1 MANITVDVQAKVVGY
16 EASIKALQAALAK
29 IDPGSD
35 IGKKI
40 TAALNQA
47 QKQVQDLGKN
57 MFPKASSETQIDAI
71 VEKINRAGEAIQNV
85 SSMMQNLNLGDLNF
99 GSLNE
104 EIAAINSQ
112 MQNLQN
118 SVNTTFNSG
127 IREAVNNSEQL
138 KQVFTEL
145 GVNIN
150 AMTAE
155 SGAKA
160 LSNGLAQAQ
169 TDAEKATEAFN
180 SAHETVA
187 KLQDGLANIKNAN
200 LFGGDF
206 NLTKLLGDLGNF
218 VDPEKVLSQ
227 QKLEE
232 LRNSIC
238 ERIAS
243 LKLDNG
249 SALQEKVTALFGEI
263 DPKTSLEEFKQK
275 WFMIQTELEQFGLKG
290 KQITS
295 ILGTSGNGQKLFE
308 SLVGFDESSLND
320 VKERLTNALSIFRSL
335 FTDNQWNKITELI
348 DKGSIEKASREGAQ
362 VIENAYNTYAREIKA
377 GQEKINAA
385 QKAEDN
391 SRELMRAASG
401 TYNKY
406 LSANEEYSR
415 KILTLEQQVQAQGKE
430 IENLRAQLQGKA
442 ATALSGI
449 KTAATN
455 AGTSAANNIFPTA
468 EAASYK
474 AELQQVVAKEQM
486 VGKVQGVVQRW
497 FSIYAAIRMVGNAV
511 RSVISTVKELDAT
524 ITEIAIVTDKSQSEL
539 WNQMPE
545 YTQMAR
551 KYAASIS
558 GVYKVSQ
565 LYYQQ
570 GLGQT
575 DVMALSEQT
584 LKMARISGLD
594 YAQATDYMTNAVRSF
609 KLEMQDAQSVVDTYS
624 AVAASSATSVSE
636 LATAMSKTASSAQAV
651 GASLQNTTA
660 MMAVMIESTRE
671 SPENIGSALKSI
683 ISRYGELKENKTGI
697 DAEGEEYSLNK
708 VDTALQ
714 SVGISIHDAKGE
726 FRDFDDVIMELA
738 DSWDTIDKNT
748 QRYIATVMAGN
759 RQQSRFL
766 ALVSSGD
773 RLKELSE
780 TAANSEDASQLQ
792 YLKTLDSIDA
802 KTQQLQT
809 SMQSLYTNSGIED
822 FYKGT
827 LDWANQL
834 ATSLDLLGENNGLL
848 AVIGKLGGG
857 FISLATLVTT
867 AFTSMKNHFAS
878 TQQSM
883 TLEAKLGAAQR
894 EKEMIHAGL
903 EEQKLYDITTDS
915 YIKSERAKVEAAE
928 AGAQSRIDA
937 IHREMAA
944 HEQLNTKLDK
954 QNRYRKAGMAAA
966 AAGMAMTTAAAS
978 IHEEDSDIARK
989 GKALLTG
996 GGSILSGVG
1005 VAAMLN
1011 GGPIGVLVGVL
1022 TALPGVIESL
1032 GIWSESTAER
1042 IENLEKN
1049 ISDATNEKIKSKA
1062 DLKNLT
1068 DLKKKW
1074 DELNKSQF
1082 ESTEKKEE
1090 FIKLQNEIAE
1100 SYPSLVKY
1108 MTEEGNYVV
1117 DMAEGYRLLADA
1129 KREAYK
1135 SDLIESAATEMT
1147 ALKDTEYVLKNIY
1160 GTNPVQNKRG
1170 LFGISNSSNI
1180 EELVKLDL
1188 DKITKKQVQS
1198 TMEAFTLGGGA
1209 DSILNTI
1216 SQIFTGKY
1224 DSHGNIFS
1232 LGINEKAADIY
1243 MSFMNQIKTG
1253 VDSLS
1258 IAKENV
1264 KSQYEE
1270 KYHEMIDAFDAGL
1283 YNEIKLR
1290 YQLPTFQK
1298 SLADNKINTIGTEL
1312 INSLSED
1319 IEAATDTETSNI
1331 QKRFIKE
1338 TMMDEWD
1345 QYYAENEKKLED
1357 GTLAWDEAVE
1367 TFFKNRQQFWYKTQ
1381 LDTEV
1386 VQGLSKEQ
1394 NTFYEELGTHTKE
1407 DIANLFSDYKTNE
1420 ISKTRKEVFE
1430 KIFDQDYK
1438 NILNGYNEWLSNDE
1452 TQQYGIENFSER
1464 FGPEYLQGI
1473 QNQYNDIL
1481 KNTNLTDSQKSSQIA
1496 TLNTIFTSIDQ
1507 LSSELKNVTLGKV
1520 QAADLT
1526 SVSGIYALIDTL
1538 SEAGLD
1544 FEGDG
1549 KNIKQQLTSLAKKLD
1564 TNITTEISTYLASL
1578 EDAAEGME
1586 KSLSS
1591 AVNGMNVKDA
1601 QELADKLGKKLSDF
1615 TVRDGKFYFENVDE
1629 IVEYYTKVNEE
1640 FEEVLRHAAE
1650 NRVQSYSNL
1659 ASKFSAQT
1667 IVDSAKGWK
1676 NNEAAITALKESFG
1690 INYTELMGY
1699 IEAFGKQDKFKDLYE
1714 FIASELTTNL
1724 DQGIE
1729 TIKQWS
1735 TQQGAINA
1743 LKNNGFEAFIKA
1755 AGLDTQLDEAQ
1766 QQALLA
1772 AAKAQDFT
1780 TLDEATQQLI
1790 QPYISTLLSTF
1801 KGAQEEVLN
1810 GLIDTVGTGKAFTV
1824 NVDQSNI
1831 DELKK
1836 LQSELGLFSGINFDN
1851 TSIINQQVSTLIE
1864 NATGLEDYILKQI
1877 AIVFK
1882 TDAERL
1888 EAYQKY
1894 HAQKYKNNEFEN
1906 FTNLTELGDISYDN
1920 FTNYLTKNKKLTAE
1934 SVNDK
1939 VIHNIANAY
1948 GLAMN
1953 ASGDLYVKNWGKYI
1967 AQLDIDLTELIS
1979 SDAALPDINAARAAL
1994 QTAHDN
2000 QQKTIQSTTKE
2011 LIDNY
2016 QDISVEQ
2023 QMAFANAL
2031 DVDMQYIA
2039 DAFYKTDFQGNTTL
2053 NVGALKRFIESPVN
2067 VLSSG
2072 TKESLLSM
2080 FANITDDYLKN
2091 ITTATSLVSSGTSNQ
2106 ADIQK
2111 FTDNAKAIGLTLES
2125 SAFSYDTI
2133 AKAWT
2138 LDPKVFTDYISM
2150 QAQQLVDAGLLAQ
2163 EEVDAYLDKNV
2174 RENLANAIDVSG
2186 FLDSENKTGLARD
2199 QLNRQLTNYLSTVV
2213 GYEDK
2218 AGEVAEEYI
2227 NALTEGGTAA
2237 VDVMKKIMLAQGKEV
2252 TASDIESAYRSEISQ
2267 LEDAFDQLAYGPGSL
2282 ISGRAKDIISALKG
2296 YSVVELDDNNAVI
2309 TQIGEISDAYK
2320 AYYDALKESGEA
2332 TLAALNEAYA
2342 KVLETKNGRDKEQ
2355 AAIDALGDA
2364 AGMTYT
2370 TFAAILSNAG
2380 VEMSDDIVKLY
2391 TESMGGNKM
2400 RIKDFTGFASAMG
2413 WKSDSEEYI
2422 SAFKTYN
2429 DSLIELNRKSEK
2441 TIVQEVQD
2449 LENAKGGDW
2458 LNFTQLSSKLNK
2470 NAVTL
2475 LNYALGQY
2483 GGYLDNGIL
2492 KLAKNAN
2499 IIGIAKALKESAKLA
2514 GADLDSEMAALADT
2528 ITTIIQSYIDAINK
2542 GIAGGLTEGEKID
2555 LTNIASSLGLKDIS
2569 FDTTVEGLKLSER
2582 SAIALYDAVS
2592 KVDKLQATLVF
2603 DELSKS
2609 LQENNEN
2616 FQSVSALLSHIG
2628 NMSRD
2633 IYAADSKVSQAR
2645 LQQYEAELSVASKI
2659 LAIRS
2664 TQEDNSFNFMSGAI
2678 PAAQKNPL
2686 NYAKNWSEALKTF
2699 RDAFDLSKVKKNG
2712 KSGFMDYED
2721 WYNIVTEMNN
2731 IAGISGTQIELGAI
2745 TLDGKLESAAE
2756 AIQRGARAL
2765 TAVDTGE
2772 IKVNLGAVGIEI
2784 KSGAEAMQQS
2794 VTDGIQAAAK
2804 AQVDMLDGLIQMLE
2818 VIVAMEKLSDISGED
2833 TTIDLGDIVI
2843 EGPDGTSF
2851 NEEYTKWVGN
2861 IKDLIDKNS
2870 KNYNKDLADA
2880 FNNIKIEGIS
2890 LAEILDYNE
2899 TQLIGENESFGKAY
2913 ASLINAMVKA
2923 AKSGNYDLNNI
2934 AESVQQELAA
2944 AGLFDTPITIDVGN
2958 TTLIFT
2964 SHGQASVDWS
2974 DEDIKNILDA
2984 GKTKE
2989 ELTKILSN
2997 YTAGISLGEQ
3007 EIQYVLALKKKV
3019 ILNADGQPI
3028 SVTYDNHTYTSE
3040 DSSPEQLTTLMYQ
3053 AALEDQGFEAKDIQV
3068 DGGTVTSTK
3077 KYVGGKTVTIV
3088 SDSKGVHWHSDF
3100 TNNDYGNE
3108 GALFDAEWNEWQ
3120 NNEDYAFKRALNQYA
3135 TKEDYLFG
3143 EYGIRAQVKPKVT
3156 VNRQDVSTDADT
3168 QQEVRDLAAQGI
3180 TNIQKWLN
3188 ANSDS
3193 IVPNKDGTFSIK
3205 LDSGKLFTFSSEGGE
3220 ALSNDFYNNLM
3231 SYLNLDGT
3239 MVDSI
3244 VAGISQAFS
3253 GSGVAEALGS
3263 AIASAFTAEGIP
3275 LDDLKIVPQ
3284 DISVDGDTV
3293 VLSKPITTA
3302 TGEVIN
3308 LTVTAQQSELNG
3320 DLTNIQVTATLED
3333 GTSKKLQTAVTAAA
3347 AGLKAKISADTSPL
3361 VSAVKGITLP
3371 DLTVKVKG
3379 KYVGTEGGPSDT
3391 ATGVTIDGGHSL
3403 AKGTLMGELGPE
3415 LVVSNGR
3422 YFVVGQSGPEM
3433 VDLSEDAIVFN
3444 HLQTKSLLAKGTAP
3458 GRGRTIAGEKKAV
3471 AYAKGNIHGGP
3482 AKASAS
3488 AALAALKQLRAQW
3501 AALATLSAKDLAG
3514 KAGGG
3519 GGGGGNAAFIKDLER
3534 WYNLLQEIAKLE
3546 QKITYQQ
3553 TLRSKI
3559 ASDLTPNGEAYAKSQ
3574 AESLEYL
3581 RREVAAAQQL
3591 SLEQEDYFNKRRSE
3605 LNAQNG
3611 PFSSLYEFDEA
3622 GQLKYKP
3629 GAFAALTERFG
3640 GDTNT
3645 GKPNYTVPE
3654 QYDWLIA
3661 NGYGEYMKYNESGE
3675 EIKVEGKSDE
3685 KNMKAAIEAFWAK
3698 IEADRSEMQELHDSV
3713 EEQKKAVLEK
3723 MQEQNELL
3731 KEIEDNQ
3738 ISVENKVLKAIESA
3752 AKREIDELKNE
3763 RDAFEKSNT
3772 ALIDGLTNALDK
3784 ERQMYDSQQNEDELA
3799 TMRRRLDILRR
3810 SGGSAAEISSL
3821 QAEIDSSTK
3830 DLYFD
3835 KQQEQIDTIQKASD
3849 AQLERLDA
3857 QIDLMTESLEYQ
3869 KEHGM
3874 LWEQVYQVM
3883 AGSPEQIAT
3892 FIQQNDSE
3900 YWGKSPTDL
3909 AKNIRD
3915 DLFEAEQYVAYRDTV
3930 TNELTTMANLL
3941 TNQGLD
3947 SEWDNFGKMMS
3958 ESNEYKDAWGKLT
3971 DDQKNN
3977 LKAIYAEELRN
3988 SGDPNKAARKVWESQ
4003 LALDYGI
4010 TTKKEEATPQ
4020 VGTNVTPTADTSDSS
4035 GGSPWVKTGNYDPWE
4050 SDANYHWRKYEVK
4063 NTKTGQLQKWTT
4075 AKESHKKTVYKDEG
4089 DKKYCKC
4096 SVCGRDLGFI
4106 YAGGAEGMD
4115 SNKTKKLGTG
4125 GLITS
4130 PTHAL
4135 IGETGKPEA
4144 VLNPE
4149 QTKILRENILGN
4161 TPNSLVNLLKDY
4173 NTAYRGL
4180 SSNTYDSISNNTYG
4194 GVIEHAEV
4202 NVHVD
4207 KLANNYDAAQAGEDI
4222 MREML
4227 NIARKTSAQ
4236 NRVGR

>member
-1 MANITVDVQAKVVGY
+1 MANITVDIQAKVVGY

-29 IDPGSD
+29 VDPGSD

-40 TAALNQA
+40 SVALSQA
-47 QKQVQDLGKN
+47 QKQAQELGKN
-57 MFPKASSETQIDAI
+57 MFPKASSDNQIDAI
-71 VEKINRAGEAIQNV
+71 VEKVNRVGTAIQNV
-85 SSMMQNLNLGDLNF
+85 SNMMQGLNIGDLNLDALSA
-99 GSLNE
+99 GVAS
-104 EIAAINSQ
+104 INSQ
-112 MQNLQN
+112 MQSLQN

-138 KQVFTEL
+138 KQVFSEL
-145 GVNIN
+145 GININ
-150 AMTAE
+150 TMTAE

-160 LSNGLAQAQ
+160 LAQGLADAAS
-169 TDAEKATEAFN
+169 DAEKAKTAFE
-180 SAHETVA
+180 SAHETVI
-187 KLQDGLANIKNAN
+187 KLQDGLANVKHAN
-200 LFGGDF
+200 LFGGEF
-206 NLTKLLGDLGNF
+206 NLTQLLGDLSNF
-218 VDPEKVLSQ
+218 VDPEKILDQ
-227 QKLEE
+227 NKLEQI
-232 LRNSIC
+232 RNNIC
-238 ERIAS
+238 ERIAN

-249 SALQEKVTALFGEI
+249 NAMQEKVTQLFGEI
-263 DPKTSLEEFKQK
+263 NPRATVEEFKNK
-275 WFMIQTELEQFGLKG
+275 WFAIKQELDALGLKG
-290 KQITS
+290 QALVS
-295 ILGTSGNGQKLFE
+295 VLGTSGNGQKLFE
-308 SLVGFDESSLND
+308 SLVGFDESALTD
-320 VKERLTNALSIFRSL
+320 VKNRLIEVLKPFREIFSE
-335 FTDNQWNKITELI
+335 TQWSKITDLV
-348 DKGSIEKASREGAQ
+348 DKGSLERASKE
-362 VIENAYNTYAREIKA
+362 VIDVIQRAYNNYTKEIEA
-377 GQEKINAA
+377 GTAKVKAA
-385 QKAEDN
+385 QDTENTAN
-391 SRELMRAASG
+391 AIMQSATG
-401 TYNKY
+401 TYNRY
-406 LSANEEYSR
+406 VSANEEYSR
-415 KILTLEQQVQAQGKE
+415 KIVTLEQQVEAQEKE
-430 IENLRAQLQGKA
+430 IATLKAQLEGKA
-442 ATALSGI
+442 SSALTGI
-449 KTAATN
+449 KTSAAG
-455 AGTSAANNIFPTA
+455 AGVGAANNIFPTA
-468 EAASYK
+468 EAAAYK

-524 ITEIAIVTDKSQSEL
+524 ITEIAIVTDKSQGEL
-539 WNQMPE
+539 WDQMPE

-570 GLGQT
+570 GLGQS

-697 DAEGEEYSLNK
+697 DEEGEEYSLNK

-773 RLKELSE
+773 RLRELSE

-802 KTQQLQT
+802 KTQQLET

-834 ATSLDLLGENNGLL
+834 ATSLDLLGENSGLL
-848 AVIGKLGGG
+848 AVVGKLGGG
-857 FISLATLVTT
+857 FVSLATLVTT
-867 AFTSMKNHFAS
+867 AFTSMKNHFAN
-878 TQQSM
+878 TQQEM
-883 TLEAKLGAAQR
+883 VLRTRLTAAEEEKTLILSKEKEGLLYNTATGEYIAASEERIAAARAEADANIASVQR
-894 EKEMIHAGL
+894 E
-903 EEQKLYDITTDS
+903 
-915 YIKSERAKVEAAE
+915 IKAR
-928 AGAQSRIDA
+928 
-937 IHREMAA
+937 
-944 HEQLNTKLDK
+944 EQLNTALNK
-954 QNRYRKAGMAAA
+954 QSRLRKAGMVAS
-966 AAGMAMTTAAAS
+966 AAGMTMTTAAAS
-978 IHEEDSDIARK
+978 INEKDSDAARK
-989 GKALLTG
+989 GKSLLTG
-996 GGSILSGVG
+996 SGSILQGVG
-1005 VAAMLN
+1005 TALMIK
-1011 GGPIGVLVGVL
+1011 GPVGALIGVL
-1022 TALPGVIESL
+1022 TALPGVIEAL
-1032 GIWSESTAER
+1032 GLWSESTAER
-1042 IENLEKN
+1042 IEKLESN
-1049 ISDATNEKIKSKA
+1049 ISDATNERIKSKA
-1062 DLKNLT
+1062 DLKSLT
-1068 DLKKKW
+1068 DLKKKY
-1074 DELNKSQF
+1074 DELNKTQY

-1100 SYPSLVKY
+1100 SYPDLVQY

-1117 DMAEGYRLLADA
+1117 DMADGYQRLAEA

-1135 SDLIESAATEMT
+1135 SDLIESAAAEVKG
-1147 ALKDTEYVLKNIY
+1147 LKDADYVLKNIY
-1160 GTNPVQNKRG
+1160 GTNPIQNKKG
-1170 LFGISNSSNI
+1170 LLGISNASNI
-1180 EELVKLDL
+1180 EGLIDLDL
-1188 DKITKKQVQS
+1188 EQITRDAVFNALNAP
-1198 TMEAFTLGGGA
+1198 TFGGGA
-1209 DSILNTI
+1209 QSLQNTI
-1216 SQIFTGKY
+1216 AQIFTGKY
-1224 DSHGNIFS
+1224 DHQYGMFDM
-1232 LGINEKAADIY
+1232 GVDEKAADIY
-1243 MSFMNQIKTG
+1243 MSFMEQIKDG
-1253 VDSLS
+1253 VDSLA
-1258 IAKENV
+1258 IAKESV
-1264 KSQYEE
+1264 KSQYDS
-1270 KYHEMIDAFDAGL
+1270 KYHEMIEAFDAKL

-1290 YQLPTFQK
+1290 YTLPDFQK
-1298 SLADNKINTIGTEL
+1298 SLVNNKINTIGSEL
-1312 INSLSED
+1312 INALGED
-1319 IEAATDTETSNI
+1319 IEAANGTESSSI
-1331 QKRFIKE
+1331 QKRFIRE
-1338 TMMDEWD
+1338 TMMDQWD
-1345 QYYAENEKKLED
+1345 QYYKEHMDQLED
-1357 GTLAWDEAVE
+1357 GSLSWEDAVSD
-1367 TFFKNRQQFWYKTQ
+1367 FFKNRQEVWFQMQ
-1381 LDTEV
+1381 RDTEV
-1386 VQGLSKEQ
+1386 ISGLTEAQ
-1394 NTFYEELGTHTKE
+1394 NSFYEELGTHTKA
-1407 DIANLFSDYKTNE
+1407 DIVDLFSDSDINE
-1420 ISKTRKEVFE
+1420 VSRARKEVFE
-1430 KIFDQDYK
+1430 KIFDQDFK
-1438 NILNGYNEWLSNDE
+1438 NIIENYHEWLSNED
-1452 TQQYGIENFSER
+1452 TQQFNIEDFSER
-1464 FGPEYLQGI
+1464 FGPDYLQGI
-1473 QNQYNDIL
+1473 QDQYNDIL
-1481 KNTNLTDSQKSSQIA
+1481 KNSNLTDSQKSSQIA
-1496 TLNTIFTSIDQ
+1496 TLNTIFTTIDS
-1507 LSSELKNVTLGKV
+1507 LSSELETVALGKV

-1526 SVSGIYALIDTL
+1526 SVNGIYALIDTL
-1538 SEAGLD
+1538 SDAGLD
-1544 FEGDG
+1544 FDGDD
-1549 KNIKQQLTSLAKKLD
+1549 KNLKEQLTNLAEKLD
-1564 TNITTEISTYLASL
+1564 VNITTEISTYLTSL
-1578 EDAAEGME
+1578 EEAAEGME

-1591 AVNGMNVKDA
+1591 ATSGMNVKDA
-1601 QELADKLGKKLSDF
+1601 QEMADKLGKKLSDF
-1615 TVRDGKFYFENVDE
+1615 TVKDGKFYFENIDE
-1629 IVEYYTKVNEE
+1629 ITDYYTKVNEE
-1640 FEEVLRHAAE
+1640 YETVLKQAAK
-1650 NRVQSYSNL
+1650 NRLNSYNSL
-1659 ASKFSAQT
+1659 ASKFSSET
-1667 IVDSAKGWK
+1667 ILNSANSWKG
-1676 NNEAAITALKESFG
+1676 NEAVITALKDSFG
-1690 INYTELMGY
+1690 INYTELMSY
-1699 IEAFGKQDKFKDLYE
+1699 IESFKDQTDFTDLYAY
-1714 FIASELTTNL
+1714 IANQLTNVL
-1724 DQGIE
+1724 DEGIKTVKE
-1729 TIKQWS
+1729 WS
-1735 TQQGAINA
+1735 IQQGAISQ
-1743 LKNNGFEAFIKA
+1743 LKTNGFGTFLKA
-1755 AGLDTQLDEAQ
+1755 AGLDIALDEVQ

-1772 AAKAQDFT
+1772 AAKAQNFT
-1780 TLDEATQQLI
+1780 TLDDVTYNLI
-1790 QPYISTLLSTF
+1790 QPYINTLLSTF

-1810 GLIDTVGTGKAFTV
+1810 GLIDVIGTGKEFSV

-1831 DELKK
+1831 DELKT
-1836 LQSELGLFSGINFDN
+1836 LQAQFGLFNNINFNDN
-1851 TSIINQQVSTLIE
+1851 SIIGQQVSTLID
-1864 NATGLEDYILKQI
+1864 NASGLEDYIFQQI
-1877 AIVFK
+1877 ATIFK

-1894 HAQKYKNNEFEN
+1894 HAQKYQNNNFEN
-1906 FTNLTELGDISYDN
+1906 FSNLTSFEDISYEE
-1920 FTNYLTKNKKLTAE
+1920 FTNYLSKNKKISAE
-1934 SVNDK
+1934 SLSDK
-1939 VIHNIANAY
+1939 FINNIASAY
-1948 GLAMN
+1948 GLAMA
-1953 ASGDLYVKNWGKYI
+1953 ASGDLYVANWATYI

-1979 SDAALPDINAARAAL
+1979 SGAALPDINAARAAV
-1994 QTAHDN
+1994 QKAQEN
-2000 QQKTIQSTTKE
+2000 QQKSIQSATE
-2011 LIDNY
+2011 DLINNY
-2016 QDISVEQ
+2016 KDISIEQ

-2031 DVDMQYIA
+2031 NIDMSYIA
-2039 DAFYKTDFQGNTTL
+2039 DSFYELDFKGNTVL
-2053 NVGALKRFIESPVN
+2053 DIGALKRYIENPATILAS
-2067 VLSSG
+2067 
-2072 TKESLLSM
+2072 TTRESLLSM
-2080 FANITDDYLKN
+2080 FADITDDYLKN
-2091 ITTATSLVSSGTSNQ
+2091 ITTATSLVASGTNNQ
-2106 ADIQK
+2106 TDIQK
-2111 FTDNAKAIGLTLES
+2111 FIDSAKEVGLAIED
-2125 SAFSYDTI
+2125 SAFSYDAI
-2133 AKAWT
+2133 AKSWT
-2138 LDPKVFTDYISM
+2138 LDPKVFIDYINM
-2150 QAQQLVDAGLLAQ
+2150 QAQQLVDAGLLTQ

-2174 RENLANAIDVSG
+2174 RESLANTIDVSG
-2186 FLDSENKTGLARD
+2186 FLSAENKTGLVRD

-2227 NALTEGGTAA
+2227 NALTKGGTAA

-2282 ISGRAKDIISALKG
+2282 ISGRAKDIISALEG
-2296 YSVVELDDNNAVI
+2296 YSTVNLDDNNAVI

-2320 AYYDALKESGEA
+2320 AYYDALKKSGEA

-2342 KVLETKNGRDKEQ
+2342 KVLETKDGRAKEQ
-2355 AAIDALGDA
+2355 AAIEALGDA

-2380 VEMSDDIVKLY
+2380 IEMSDDIIKLY

-2400 RIKDFTGFASAMG
+2400 RIKDFTAFASAMG

-2422 SAFKTYN
+2422 SAFKAYN

-2441 TIVQEVQD
+2441 TIVQEVQN

-2458 LNFTQLSSKLNK
+2458 LNLTQLSSKLDSG
-2470 NAVTL
+2470 AIAA
-2475 LNYALGQY
+2475 LNGALVQY
-2483 GGYLDNGIL
+2483 GGYLENGIL
-2492 KLAKNAN
+2492 KLAQNAN
-2499 IIGIAKALKESAKLA
+2499 IIGIAQSLRDAAQSA
-2514 GADLDSEMAALADT
+2514 GADLDAEMAALADT
-2528 ITTIIQSYIDAINK
+2528 IATIIQSYVDAIKK
-2542 GIAGGLTEGEKID
+2542 GITGGLAESEKVD
-2555 LTNIASSLGLKDIS
+2555 LTNIASSLGLNDIS
-2569 FDTTVEGLKLSER
+2569 FDTTVEGLKLSEQ
-2582 SAIALYDAVS
+2582 SAIGLYHALSQIDA
-2592 KVDKLQATLVF
+2592 LQSTLVF

-2609 LQENNEN
+2609 LQKNNEN
-2616 FQSVSALLSHIG
+2616 FQSVSAILSHIS
-2628 NMSRD
+2628 NISRN
-2633 IYAADSKVSQAR
+2633 IYAADSQVSQAR

-2659 LAIRS
+2659 LAVRS
-2664 TQEDNSFNFMSGAI
+2664 TQEDSSFNFMSGDI

-2686 NYAKNWSEALKTF
+2686 NYAKNWTQALQTF

-2712 KSGFMDYED
+2712 KSGFINYED

-2731 IAGISGTQIELGAI
+2731 IAGISGEQIRLGAI

-2756 AIQRGARAL
+2756 AISRGARAL
-2765 TAVDTGE
+2765 TTVDTGDL
-2772 IKVNLGAVGIEI
+2772 KVNLGAIGIEI
-2784 KSGAEAMQQS
+2784 QSGAEAMQES
-2794 VTDGIQAAAK
+2794 VTKGIQAAAK
-2804 AQVDMLDGLIQMLE
+2804 SQVSMLDGLIAMLE

-2833 TTIDLGDIVI
+2833 TKIDLGDIVI
-2843 EGPDGTSF
+2843 EGPDGASF
-2851 NEEYTKWVGN
+2851 NEEYAKWVEN
-2861 IKDLIDKNS
+2861 IKDLINKDS
-2870 KNYNKDLADA
+2870 KNYNEDLANA
-2880 FNNIKIEGIS
+2880 FNSIKIEGIS
-2890 LAEILDYNE
+2890 LAEILNYNE
-2899 TQLIGENESFGKAY
+2899 AQLTGENEHFGKAY

-2923 AKSGNYDLNNI
+2923 AQSGNYDLDNI
-2934 AESVQQELAA
+2934 AESVEQELAA
-2944 AGLFDTPITIDVGN
+2944 AGLFDTPITIDVGD

-2964 SHGQASVDWS
+2964 SHGQASIDWS

-2989 ELTKILSN
+2989 QLTKILSD
-2997 YTAGISLGEQ
+2997 YTAGVSLGEQ

-3019 ILNADGQPI
+3019 ILNTSGQPV
-3028 SVTYDNHTYTSE
+3028 SVTYDGHTYTSE
-3040 DSSPEQLTTLMYQ
+3040 DSTPEELTTLMYQ
-3053 AALEDQGFEAKDIQV
+3053 AALEDQGFEAKDV
-3068 DGGTVTSTK
+3068 KVEGGTVTSTK
-3077 KYVGGKTVTIV
+3077 TYVGEKTVTVI
-3088 SDSKGVHWHSDF
+3088 SDSKGVHWHSDL
-3100 TNNDYGNE
+3100 TNSDYGSE

-3120 NNEDYAFKRALNQYA
+3120 SNEDYAFMRAVNEYA

-3143 EYGIRAQVKPKVT
+3143 EYGIRAQIKPKVT
-3156 VNRQDVSTDADT
+3156 VDRQDVSSDADT
-3168 QQEVRDLAAQGI
+3168 QQEIRDLASQGI
-3180 TNIQKWLN
+3180 KNIQKWLN

-3253 GSGVAEALGS
+3253 GTGVAETLGS

-3284 DISVDGDTV
+3284 DISLDGDTV
-3293 VLSKPITTA
+3293 ILSKPITTA

-3308 LTVTAQQSELNG
+3308 LTVTAQHSELDGTLN
-3320 DLTNIQVTATLED
+3320 NIEVTATLAD
-3333 GTSKKLQTAVTAAA
+3333 DTSAKLQSAVSTAAA
-3347 AGLKAKISADTSPL
+3347 NLKAKISADTSPL
-3361 VSAVKGITLP
+3361 ISAVKGVTLP
-3371 DLTVKVKG
+3371 DLTVRVKG
-3379 KYVGTEGGPSDT
+3379 KYVGTEGGPGTGSET
-3391 ATGVTIDGGHSL
+3391 IEATGNVGPAK

-3422 YFVVGQSGPEM
+3422 YFVVGQNGPEM
-3433 VDLSEDAIVFN
+3433 VNLADDAIIFN
-3444 HLQTKSLLAKGTAP
+3444 HLQTKSLLEKGTSS
-3458 GRGRTIAGEKKAV
+3458 GRGRAITNEKKAIS
-3471 AYAKGNIHGGP
+3471 YAKGNIHGGP

-3501 AALATLSAKDLAG
+3501 QALAELSAKDLAG
-3514 KAGGG
+3514 KGGGG

-3553 TLRSKI
+3553 TLRKKI
-3559 ASDLTPNGEAYAKSQ
+3559 ASDLTPNGEAYTKSQ

-3591 SLEQEDYFNKRRSE
+3591 SLEQEDYFNKRRKE
-3605 LNAQNG
+3605 LNVQNG

-3645 GKPNYTVPE
+3645 GKPNYSVKE
-3654 QYDWLIA
+3654 QYEWLLA

-3675 EIKVEGKSDE
+3675 EIKVEGKTDQ

-3713 EEQKKAVLEK
+3713 EDQKKAVLEK

-3752 AKREIDELKNE
+3752 AKREIDELKDQ

-3772 ALIDGLTNALDK
+3772 ALIDGLTDALDK
-3784 ERQMYDSQQNEDELA
+3784 ERSMYDTQQNEDELA
-3799 TMRRRLDILRR
+3799 TKRRRLEILRR
-3810 SGGSAAEISSL
+3810 SGGSASEISSL

-3874 LWEQVYQVM
+3874 LWEQVYEVM

-3900 YWGKSPTDL
+3900 YWGKSPTDF
-3909 AKNIRD
+3909 AQAIRD
-3915 DLFEAEQYVAYRDTV
+3915 DLFEAEQYTTYRDTV

-3941 TNQGLD
+3941 TSQGLD
-3947 SEWDNFGKMMS
+3947 SEWDNFGKMMR
-3958 ESNEYKDAWGKLT
+3958 ESKEYKDAWNRLS
-3971 DDQKNN
+3971 DAQKNN

-3988 SGDPNKAARKVWESQ
+3988 SGDPNAAARKVWESQ

-4010 TTKKEEATPQ
+4010 TKKKEEPTPQ
-4020 VGTNVTPTADTSDSS
+4020 VANTATPTANTSNSGSS
-4035 GGSPWVKTGNYDPWE
+4035 GEGWYKTGNETTEYERDE
-4050 SDANYHWRKYEVK
+4050 NYHWKKYEVR
-4063 NTKTGQLQKWTT
+4063 NSKTGQTQWW
-4075 AKESHKKTVYKDEG
+4075 KK
-4089 DKKYCKC
+4089 DKQRHSSSTQRYVGSELHGFC
-4096 SVCGRDLGFI
+4096 VCGKDMGPVKGSI
-4106 YAGGAEGMD
+4106 AAV
-4115 SNKTKKLGTG
+4115 KTRTKFGTG
-4125 GLITS
+4125 GLVTS
-4130 PTHAL
+4130 PTEAL

-4173 NTAYRGL
+4173 NAAYHGL

-4194 GVIEHAEV
+4194 GIIEHAEV

-4227 NIARKTSAQ
+4227 NIARKTNAQ